1 MQTRATRVGA
11 AVPHSVSGVVR
22 AAFRRSCVVAL
33 EAASP
38 LVRLIVL
45 QDAALPM
52 TPVSVAIAGFRG
64 CAEGER
70 VRVGRRGALLVGAW
84 EVSLEGAERFE
95 GLAGAVE
102 GPFTSPRQD
111 GSDRSHL
118 ADAVGRLGRTG
129 RTGSSRFPSD
139 DPFRGAVVA
148 RVEALAAAV
157 RRRDHVAA
165 EAAAL
170 ALVGLG
176 PGLTPS
182 GDDALCGFLLG
193 RGLAGARSR
202 TDAAVARVAESAWE
216 RTSDVS
222 AQFLSLA
229 ARGRHGEAL
238 LGVAEALRSG
248 VDGRVL
254 AAVDRCHAQGATS
267 GADAL
272 LGLCAAL
279 ETDGTHRAAHAAFVR
294 GAFA

>member
-1 MQTRATRVGA
+1 MRARATRVGA
-11 AVPHSVSGVVR
+11 EVPHRIAGVVR

-33 EAASP
+33 DAP
-38 LVRLIVL
+38 GRHVRLVVL

-52 TPVSVAIAGFRG
+52 TPVSIAIAGFRRP
-64 CAEGER
+64 AEGER
-70 VRVGRRGALLVGAW
+70 VRIGGRGALLVGAW
-84 EVSLEGAERFE
+84 EVSLEAAGRFE
-95 GLAGAVE
+95 GTVGAVE
-102 GPFTSPRQD
+102 DSYSSPAQEW
-111 GSDRSHL
+111 SNRSHL
-118 ADAVGRLGRTG
+118 AYAVERACRAGED
-129 RTGSSRFPSD
+129 GSSRCASA
-139 DPFRGAVVA
+139 DPFRRAVAV
-148 RVEALAAAV
+148 RLEALAASV
-157 RRRDHVAA
+157 RRRDDVAS

-182 GDDALCGFLLG
+182 GDDAICGFLLG

-202 TDAAVARVAESAWE
+202 ADAAVARVAASAWG

-238 LGVAEALRSG
+238 LGVAEALLSG
-248 VDGRVL
+248 GGGGVL
-254 AAVDRCHAQGATS
+254 AAVDRCLAQGATS

-279 ETDGTHRAAHAAFVR
+279 ETDGTHRAADAAFAR
-294 GAFA
+294 GAYA